1 MVTGA
6 MDMILTSEFGNASFC
21 ALELQSDTIDAGTL
35 MLEAIFTVSCP
46 APKYLQLPR
55 YLAESTVRIVVDNTG
70 KNLSNVI
77 SHASMN
83 SHAVHVNKRTTQELI
98 QHARPQIQ
106 TLVDIAVN
114 LSKPQQNK
122 MIQQAQ
128 TLMMAEAKE
137 DIERL
142 RALADVNPNIRKEEV
157 ETLENNAT
165 ALASYL
171 EQARLKL
178 DSIRVAL
185 VTK

>member
-1 MVTGA
+1 
-6 MDMILTSEFGNASFC
+6 
-21 ALELQSDTIDAGTL
+21 

-70 KNLSNVI
+70 RDLSQTL

-83 SHAVHVNKRTTQELI
+83 SHAGHVNKRTTQELI
-98 QHARPQIQ
+98 QHAQPQIQ
-106 TLVDIAVN
+106 TLVEIAEN
-114 LSKPQQNK
+114 LSKPQQTK
-122 MIQQAQ
+122 IVQQAQ
-128 TLMMAEAKE
+128 TSMMAEAKA

-142 RALADVNPNIRKEEV
+142 RALAEVNPNIRKEEV
-157 ETLENNAT
+157 EALEENTA